1 MGKYVLRR
9 LVLLVPT
16 VLGISVLVFALM
28 RFIPGDVVQ
37 VMLGTEAQLGPE
49 QRQTLYRLFGLDAPL
64 HVQYLRWLGDL
75 ARGDLGVSLRT
86 AEPVAKVIAL
96 RLPITVELALLAA
109 GLSWLTGVLLGTLSA
124 VRRNG
129 IVDLVAH
136 VLGLIGLSV
145 PNFWLATML
154 LLVTSLHLRWQPAG
168 AEWLSPFRDPLTN
181 LQQMLLPVLSLSA
194 ALVAVVMRM
203 TRSSMLEVLGQDYV
217 RTARAKGLDEA
228 RVLARHAFKNAAI
241 PVITVM
247 GVQVGYLLGG
257 AVVVELIFGLPGIG
271 WMILNGI
278 YQRDYPV
285 VQGGVLLVAVVFVLV
300 NLVVDLAYAYLDPR
314 IRYD

>member
-1 MGKYVLRR
+1 MAKYVLRR
-9 LVLLVPT
+9 LILLGPT
-16 VLGISVLVFALM
+16 LLGISVLVFGLM
-28 RFIPGDVVQ
+28 RFLPGDVVQ
-37 VMLGTEAQLGPE
+37 VMIGTEAQLAPE

-75 ARGDLGVSLRT
+75 VRGDLGVSLRT
-86 AEPVAKVIAL
+86 AEPVSHVIAQ

-109 GLSWLTGVLLGTLSA
+109 CLSWLIAVPLGALAA

-129 IVDLVAH
+129 VLDFLAH
-136 VLGLIGLSV
+136 LLGLVGLSV

-154 LLVTSLHLRWQPAG
+154 LLVTSLYLRWQPAG
-168 AEWLSPFRDPLTN
+168 EWASPFQSPLAN
-181 LQQMLLPVLSLSA
+181 LQHMVLPVLSLSA
-194 ALVAVVMRM
+194 ALIAVVMRM
-203 TRSSMLEVLGQDYV
+203 TRSSMLHVLGQEYIPA
-217 RTARAKGLDEA
+217 ARSKGLGEA

-241 PVITVM
+241 PVVTVM

-257 AVVVELIFGLPGIG
+257 AVVIEVIYGLPGIG

-278 YQRDYPV
+278 YQRDYPL
-285 VQGGVLLVAVVFVLV
+285 VQGGVLFVAVAFVLL
-300 NLVVDLAYAYLDPR
+300 NLLVDVLYACLDPR